1 MSLTV
6 REFWTLMHGMGLGV
20 IFLLAFAGGLAG
32 LWSLRSEWVTVAG
45 MQERMRRLRAGTW
58 IMAIV
63 AWLTVLTGTYIA
75 YPWYRAM
82 PQAGADL
89 VHFPRSYLLANPH
102 LAAWHTFGM
111 EWKEHVTWL
120 APMLATSVAYVVVR
134 YSTRLASQEQI
145 RLALMVLF
153 TLAFLTA
160 GVGGL
165 FGALITK
172 VTPIH

>member
-1 MSLTV
+1 MWLTV

-20 IFLLAFAGGLAG
+20 MFLLAFAGGLAG
-32 LWSLRSEWVTVAG
+32 LWSLRPAWVTVAG
-45 MQERMRRLRAGTW
+45 MQERVRRLRAGTW
-58 IMAIV
+58 IMALV
-63 AWLTVLTGTYIA
+63 AWLTVLTGTYIVH
-75 YPWYRAM
+75 PWYRAM
-82 PQAGADL
+82 PPAGADV

-111 EWKEHVTWL
+111 EWKEHVAWL

-134 YSTRLASQEQI
+134 YGTRLASQEQI

-160 GVGGL
+160 GVGGF

-172 VTPIH
+172 VIPIH

>member
-32 LWSLRSEWVTVAG
+32 LWSLRPEWVTVAG
-45 MQERMRRLRAGTW
+45 MQERVRRLRAGTW

-82 PQAGADL
+82 PPAGADM
-89 VHFPRSYLLANPH
+89 VHFPRSYLLANPQ

-134 YSTRLASQEQI
+134 YGTRLASQEQI

-160 GVGGL
+160 AVGGL